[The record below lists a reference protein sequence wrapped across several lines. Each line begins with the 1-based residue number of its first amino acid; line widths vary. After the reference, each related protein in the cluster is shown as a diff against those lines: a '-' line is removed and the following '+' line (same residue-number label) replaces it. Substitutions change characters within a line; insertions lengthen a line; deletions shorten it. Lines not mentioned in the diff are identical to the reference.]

1 MRMLRLEWRWASLK
15 NGFLDATAYR
25 IEFLIEVLSSAVVP
39 VVTQLVLAYAIFRVG
54 GIEDPNKTLG
64 GLHYAQ
70 FIQYALTSLLFSQ
83 IRGGDHDFELA
94 EMIRT
99 GGLSNYMLRPVSVV
113 EFIWIRGIA
122 PKLFLA
128 AVCLVVGIIV
138 GLFFGLEPGR
148 MFGAMLLAL
157 VGNIIH
163 YQISAA
169 LASVAF
175 YWEEAFTVLMV
186 KNMVVSLLSG
196 ELIYLGMFP
205 EKWQWIWKV
214 TPFYLY
220 VYGPTQYA
228 LGQWSHAEFLQQ
240 LGVACLWLVVGWL
253 LIRTTWGIGQ
263 KRYTSLGG

>member
-1 MRMLRLEWRWASLK
+1 MRMLRLEWRWASLR

-39 VVTQLVLAYAIFRVG
+39 VMTQVVLAYAIFKVSG
-54 GIEDPNKTLG
+54 TVDPNKSIG
-64 GLHYAQ
+64 GLHYAD
-70 FIQYALTSLLFSQ
+70 FIQYALASLLFSQ

-113 EFIWIRGIA
+113 EFIWLRGIA

-128 AVCLVVGIIV
+128 GICLMLGGTVGY
-138 GLFFGLEPGR
+138 FFGLQPAR
-148 MFGAMLLAL
+148 MFGAMLMAL
-157 VGNIIH
+157 LGNIIH

-196 ELIYLGMFP
+196 ELIYLGVFP
-205 EKWQWIWKV
+205 SSWQWVWKM

-220 VYGPTQYA
+220 VYGPVQYA
-228 LGQWSHAEFLQQ
+228 LGKWTHAEFLQQ
-240 LGVACLWLVVGWL
+240 LGVSCVWLVIGWG
-253 LIRTTWGIGQ
+253 LIRLSWGVGQ
-263 KRYTSLGG
+263 KRYLSLGG